1 MTFEYDDK
9 VVNLKKVDGI
19 PLRTKLIIEYAGNL
33 ELHPLSPGLTGEG
46 YQMRY
51 LTTDLYS
58 DSNRVNPTQDGTFN
72 LPAINYFWI
81 LEKDLNE
88 RFYLQSKLTP
98 ELEKAILRDSKIDEI
113 LSDD

>member
-9 VVNLKKVDGI
+9 VVNLKKVDCI

-51 LTTDLYS
+51 MPEFTEA
-58 DSNRVNPTQDGTFN
+58 QDGKVK

-98 ELEKAILRDSKIDEI
+98 ELEKAILRDSRIDEI
-113 LSDD
+113 LED